1 MSGPGRIYG
10 TSLSLLTDLYE
21 LTMAY
26 GYWKSGNARKEA
38 VFSLFFRE
46 SPFGGGFGVACGL
59 GYVVDYL
66 NGFRFTGGDIEYL
79 AGLSGGGGGP
89 LFERGFLDFLAEM
102 ELCCDVD
109 GVPEGTVVFPREP
122 LLRVAGPLVQCQILE
137 TALLNMVNFQTLVAT
152 KSARVRLAAGDDPV
166 LEFGLRRAQGIDGG
180 VAASR
185 AAYIGGCDGT
195 SNVLAGK
202 LFGIPVRGTHAHS
215 WVMSFDSELEAFRVY
230 AEVMPENCI
239 FLVDT
244 YDTLE
249 GVRNAVR
256 IGGRLREQGHEML
269 GIRLDSGDIGRL
281 SREARKILDEA
292 GFGKA
297 LVVASGDLD
306 EYAVEELKR
315 SGAPVDVWGVGTRL
329 VTGHGQSALGGVYKL
344 VAVRNPGE
352 EWSYR
357 VKLSED
363 ASKASVPGILQVR
376 RFHDSGRF
384 LCDLIYDGE
393 RGPGDGS
400 VMVKPGKPAARHTL
414 PAGAGY
420 TDLLVP
426 VFRGGKQV
434 CSTPDVES
442 SRRRTLEHLSAL
454 PPEVKRLGN
463 PERYPV
469 GFEPGLY
476 ELGRE
481 LAARYE
487 TCGGGEDSS

>member
-46 SPFGGGFGVACGL
+46 NPFGGGFSVACGL

-79 AGLSGGGGGP
+79 AGLSGRDGGP
-89 LFERGFLDFLAEM
+89 LFERGFLDFLAGM

-137 TALLNMVNFQTLVAT
+137 TALLNMVNFQTLIAT

-166 LEFGLRRAQGIDGG
+166 LEFGLRRAQGADGG
-180 VAASR
+180 ITASR

-215 WVMSFDSELEAFRVY
+215 WVMSFGSELEAFRVY
-230 AEVMPENCI
+230 AGVMPENCI

-256 IGGRLREQGHEML
+256 IGGRLRKHGHEMV
-269 GIRLDSGDIGRL
+269 GIRLDSGDIESL
-281 SREARKILDEA
+281 SRDARRILDEA
-292 GFGKA
+292 GFEKA

-306 EYAVEELKR
+306 EYAVEKLKG
-315 SGAPVDVWGVGTRL
+315 SGAPIDVWGVGTRL
-329 VTGHGQSALGGVYKL
+329 VTGHGQPALGGVYKL
-344 VAVRNPGE
+344 VAVREPGDG
-352 EWSYR
+352 WDYR

-384 LCDLIYDGE
+384 LCDVIYDE
-393 RGPGDGS
+393 EIGPGEGGG
-400 VMVKPGKPAARHTL
+400 MVEPGNPAAPHAV
-414 PAGAGY
+414 PAGAGH

-434 CSTPDVES
+434 YSPPDVER
-442 SRRRTLEHLSAL
+442 SRRRTLEQLSAL
-454 PPEVKRLGN
+454 PPEVKRLEN
-463 PERYPV
+463 PSRYPV

-476 ELGRE
+476 ELGKE
-481 LAARYE
+481 LVARYE
-487 TCGGGEDSS
+487 TRGREGEAS